1 MPDRR
6 QHRGP
11 HPEDTGLFGSP
22 DRVHTLRQAAGD
34 LAWLL
39 GRQYAP
45 GAALTLV
52 GNHYQLHARQRQA
65 LARAV
70 AAPAVARARRQRQV
84 AAAAL
89 VGQPVAVDGFNQL
102 ITVEVALAGGLLL
115 RGQDGALRD
124 LLSPR
129 STRLP
134 RMTPAPTMPASSS
147 TRATSATSFRA
158 SSAACMARR
167 CASGS

>member
-11 HPEDTGLFGSP
+11 HPDDAALFGRP
-22 DRVHTLRQAAGD
+22 DVLHTLRLAAGD

-45 GAALTLV
+45 TAALTLI

-70 AAPAVARARRQRQV
+70 AAPAVARARRQRQGP
-84 AAAAL
+84 A
-89 VGQPVAVDGFNQL
+89 P
-102 ITVEVALAGGLLL
+102 ALAGP
-115 RGQDGALRD
+115 
-124 LLSPR
+124 SPGVGGINQ
-129 STRLP
+129 P
-134 RMTPAPTMPASSS
+134 IHYEGTPS
-147 TRATSATSFRA
+147 
-158 SSAACMARR
+158 
-167 CASGS
+167 